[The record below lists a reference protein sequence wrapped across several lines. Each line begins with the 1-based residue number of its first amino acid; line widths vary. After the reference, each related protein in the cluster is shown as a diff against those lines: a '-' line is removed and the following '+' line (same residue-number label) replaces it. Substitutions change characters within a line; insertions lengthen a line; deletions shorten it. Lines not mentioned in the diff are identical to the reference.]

1 MARAGSRKTKP
12 KPPAGG
18 DQHVAIRM
26 YDVGFGDAFLL
37 TIPTPD
43 GPRKVLFDCGSIKAA
58 SRPIG
63 DIVRRIVDD
72 VKDADGV
79 PRIDVVVATHRH
91 RDHVAGFESA
101 LWKDVEVR
109 EVWMPWTEDPKD
121 PTARRIRE
129 TQSSL
134 ALSLD
139 TAFQRQ
145 ASGGGAGAPAAV
157 AGWGDLAL
165 NALTNDKAMATLHS
179 GFRGD
184 ARRRFLP
191 TKPPDEQTIK
201 TDALPGVLVHVMGPS
216 RSESVIRDMD
226 PPAGQ
231 SYLRLVDSTSLA
243 VSAPDPFDE
252 DWWMPLGDASVAHLP
267 LSDDDRKTVE
277 AVGQGFEPLVAVA
290 LDKAVNGT
298 SLMLMLQIGEVY
310 LLCPGDAQW
319 GTWEAALGNPEW
331 RALMRRTVFYKI
343 GHHGSHN
350 ATPVDFVEHVVGR
363 DFWAM
368 ASTTHV
374 DQWPNIPRAPLLEA
388 LGQRTTKIARTDR
401 PQDAPAPVF
410 HVEPGLYI
418 ETRIPL

>member
-1 MARAGSRKTKP
+1 MARAGARKNKP
-12 KPPAGG
+12 KPQAADG
-18 DQHVAIRM
+18 QHIAVRM
-26 YDVGFGDAFLL
+26 YNVGFGDAFLL
-37 TIPTPD
+37 TIPTAA

-58 SRPIG
+58 ARPIG
-63 DIVRRIVDD
+63 DIVRQIVDD
-72 VKDADGV
+72 VRDADGV

-109 EVWMPWTEDPKD
+109 EVWMPWTEDPTD
-121 PTARRIRE
+121 PAARHIRE

-134 ALSLD
+134 ALCLD

-145 ASGGGAGAPAAV
+145 ASAGGPPAAV
-157 AGWGDLAL
+157 AGWRELAL
-165 NALTNDKAMATLHS
+165 NALSNDKAMATLHS

-184 ARRRFLP
+184 ALRRFLP
-191 TKPPDEQTIK
+191 TKQPEQQTIK
-201 TDALPGVLVHVMGPS
+201 TDVLPGVIVHVMGPS
-216 RSESVIRDMD
+216 RSETVIRDMD

-231 SYLRLVDSTSLA
+231 SYLRLMDSTSLT
-243 VSAPDPFDE
+243 VSPPDPFDE
-252 DWWMPLGDASVAHLP
+252 DWWMPLGDANVAHLA
-267 LSDDDRKTVE
+267 LSDADRQAVD
-277 AVGQGFEPLVAVA
+277 AVGQGLEPLVAVA

-298 SLMLMLQIGEVY
+298 SLMLMLQVGDAY

-350 ATPVDFVEHVVGR
+350 ATPVEFVEHVVGR

-374 DQWPNIPRAPLLEA
+374 DQWPNIPRAPLLTA
-388 LGQRTTKIARTDR
+388 LGERTTKIARTDR
-401 PQDAPAPVF
+401 PQDAPSADF

-418 ETRIPL
+418 ETKIPV